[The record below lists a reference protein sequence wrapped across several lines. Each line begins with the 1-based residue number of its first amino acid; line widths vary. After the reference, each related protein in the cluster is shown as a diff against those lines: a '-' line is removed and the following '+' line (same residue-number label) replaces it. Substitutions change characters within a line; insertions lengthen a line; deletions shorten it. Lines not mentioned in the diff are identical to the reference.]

1 MVALLLIGRHFMLRS
16 LKVIAAALVAQLR
29 AHQYRQLRIVF

>member
-1 MVALLLIGRHFMLRS
+1 VAADQQESHHQERV
-16 LKVIAAALVAQLR
+16 VIAAALVAQLR